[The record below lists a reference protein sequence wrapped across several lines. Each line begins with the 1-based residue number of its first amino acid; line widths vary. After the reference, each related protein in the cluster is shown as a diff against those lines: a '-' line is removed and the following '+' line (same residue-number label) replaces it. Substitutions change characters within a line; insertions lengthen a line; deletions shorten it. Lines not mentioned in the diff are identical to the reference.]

1 MLVDYEPRSV
11 TARNARNKR
20 AGKLAAA
27 SLLLVLIPIIGGV
40 TGNNPL
46 LLLGITAAP
55 LAGIA
60 IATGGLIVARR
71 QPAGT
76 IMCAIAL
83 AANIVPAWAGW
94 LICIHG
100 VC

>member
-11 TARNARNKR
+11 ATRSARNKR

-27 SLLLVLIPIIGGV
+27 SILLVLIPIIGGL
-40 TGNNPL
+40 THNNAL

-55 LAGIA
+55 LAGIVIA
-60 IATGGLIVARR
+60 IGGLIVARR

-83 AANIVPAWAGW
+83 ASNIVPAWAGW
-94 LICIHG
+94 LICIRG